1 MERSVADHGAD
12 YVIAGAGSAGC
23 VLARRLAQTGA
34 SVILVEAG
42 GPDRTRL
49 VRKPG
54 MIAIFHNVPAL
65 KKRLDWGYYTAPQ
78 ASALGRRI
86 PQPRGRV
93 LGGSGSI
100 NGMLFV
106 RGHRRNYDDWAV
118 PGWSYENV
126 LSSFKRM
133 EDWEDGATALR
144 GAGGPVKV
152 TRQKDLTPASQAF
165 MEALA
170 ATAGVKKIDDYNG
183 ESQEGV
189 SVFQQNASGGL
200 RYSSSVAYLDHHSR
214 PNLTVLTR
222 ARITRIVIANGRAT
236 GVEVATEQGRGT
248 ITASREVIMCAG
260 VYGSP
265 QLLMLSGVGPAGH
278 LREHGIDVVADLPVG
293 DNLHDHMFVPMTYC
307 TTSARNRGT
316 TPYFVSGVVKEAV
329 RGDTWMGRTV
339 FEAVGFV
346 RGPQARDIPDIQV
359 HALPWSYPFPNQ
371 DSPARQKVDKRCALT
386 IMPTLIYPKSRGT
399 LRLASADPA
408 AAPVID
414 PGYLTEP
421 DDSRLLLDGIELI
434 RETMASPLIAGQVS
448 LELNPG
454 PGFGDRA
461 ALAAELPNRATS
473 VYHAVGTCR
482 MGTDERAVVD
492 PELRV
497 RGIDGLRVADASI
510 MPSITGGN
518 TNAPAMMIGEHCASL
533 MGLRLSAA
541 CRDPVEQQPEQGV
554 GHLLGAVALGQPPLR
569 RDPQHVAEQPVGEP
583 RVQVGAEGALLLAP
597 LELSNPGPLDLAHRL
612 AQVPEPG
619 LAAEVA
625 PVVLQHGQRGA
636 VPGQGLAGRADDL
649 LQHLPGRAARGHRGP
664 VVGQHIVDEARQDLV
679 ADRLLRVEVVVQA
692 AGQDARGVRDLS
704 HGRGA
709 VALLREQLARELHH
723 VSPPTR
729 TCRAHPAIIA
739 GPNRSATVSSVSP
752 NSPSVYRCDGRP
764 WLASPAASCRMA
776 SAAAPESGNPK
787 YP

>member
-1 MERSVADHGAD
+1 VSKNAD
-12 YVIAGAGSAGC
+12 YVIAGPGSAGC

-106 RGHRRNYDDWAV
+106 RGHRKNYDDWAV

-133 EDWEDGATALR
+133 EDWEDGASALR

-170 ATAGVKKIDDYNG
+170 ATAGTKQIDDYNG
-183 ESQEGV
+183 ESPDGV

-200 RYSSSVAYLDHHSR
+200 RYSSSVGYLDHHSL

-222 ARITRIVIANGRAT
+222 TRITRIVIANGRAS
-236 GVEVATEQGRGT
+236 GVEVLTEQGRGT
-248 ITASREVIMCAG
+248 ITAGREVIMCAG

-278 LREHGIDVVADLPVG
+278 LREHGIDVAADLPAG

-307 TTSARNRGT
+307 MTSARNRGT

-346 RGPQARDIPDIQV
+346 RSPQARDIPDIQV

-434 RETMASPLIAGQVS
+434 RETMASTLIAGQVS

-533 MGLRLSAA
+533 MG
-541 CRDPVEQQPEQGV
+541 
-554 GHLLGAVALGQPPLR
+554 
-569 RDPQHVAEQPVGEP
+569 
-583 RVQVGAEGALLLAP
+583 
-597 LELSNPGPLDLAHRL
+597 
-612 AQVPEPG
+612 
-619 LAAEVA
+619 
-625 PVVLQHGQRGA
+625 
-636 VPGQGLAGRADDL
+636 
-649 LQHLPGRAARGHRGP
+649 
-664 VVGQHIVDEARQDLV
+664 
-679 ADRLLRVEVVVQA
+679 
-692 AGQDARGVRDLS
+692 
-704 HGRGA
+704 
-709 VALLREQLARELHH
+709 
-723 VSPPTR
+723 
-729 TCRAHPAIIA
+729 PAIIS
-739 GPNRSATVSSVSP
+739 R
-752 NSPSVYRCDGRP
+752 
-764 WLASPAASCRMA
+764 
-776 SAAAPESGNPK
+776 AP
-787 YP
+787 